1 MKNYLISDWLSPDEK
16 YVIFMDELYDIE
28 KKQKIGHV
36 LEDFNNFVFF
46 LRHSYSVSDL
56 PKEIVTEC
64 MTELNNLLITE
75 NTKNIKNILLMEFE
89 FDPIGWIKKKG
100 SEAVS
105 GIGEFI
111 NTAAKGMGD
120 FVKNISKGEFAQAF
134 SIIGKGALYVARKL
148 RSAMYHP
155 VGLIVDA
162 ILVATGIGKAV
173 QWIPWAIIVALD
185 ILELTGLVEKEE
197 ELPFWM
203 RILFLGIDV
212 IGLVT
217 TGAAAKA
224 AKGPIELLLKG
235 AKTEA
240 DIAKNLAKNPTAKSL
255 MQKMVSGIK
264 EIPKYLGKAIDW
276 LSKKFPKGAELLK
289 KAYNAFNSVVTKIT
303 NSFDKML
310 GKQQG
315 FTKLATKT
323 GAKEGGKTAGIVYG
337 VEKGVEAYAER
348 QAKNTEKDLYQKIKS
363 SDVMDYM

>member
-1 MKNYLISDWLSPDEK
+1 
-16 YVIFMDELYDIE
+16 
-28 KKQKIGHV
+28 
-36 LEDFNNFVFF
+36 
-46 LRHSYSVSDL
+46 
-56 PKEIVTEC
+56 
-64 MTELNNLLITE
+64 
-75 NTKNIKNILLMEFE
+75 
-89 FDPIGWIKKKG
+89 
-100 SEAVS
+100 
-105 GIGEFI
+105 
-111 NTAAKGMGD
+111 
-120 FVKNISKGEFAQAF
+120 
-134 SIIGKGALYVARKL
+134 
-148 RSAMYHP
+148 MYHP

-197 ELPFWM
+197 DLPLWM

-212 IGLVT
+212 LGLVT

-264 EIPKYLGKAIDW
+264 EVPKYLGKAIDW

-303 NSFDKML
+303 NSLDKML

-337 VEKGVEAYAER
+337 VEKGVEAYAEKR
-348 QAKNTEKDLYQKIKS
+348 AKNTEKDIIQKLKT
-363 SDVMDYM
+363 SDVEYP